1 MNITFF
7 FFINI
12 KIDFK
17 RKKKEETLIS
27 SMESCIFFPLNNRE
41 KDIKK
46 SGVKS
51 IFDIISNEYNKAEST
66 VSTTLRHFSVL
77 KEIEKLSGN
86 KDIQNEST
94 TVNNFF
100 IVIFYKVVFIFFH
113 FLQKNIKDPKIFLF
127 H

>member
-1 MNITFF
+1 
-7 FFINI
+7 
-12 KIDFK
+12 
-17 RKKKEETLIS
+17 
-27 SMESCIFFPLNNRE
+27 MESCIFFPLNNRE

-100 IVIFYKVVFIFFH
+100 IVIFYKVVFIFIH
-113 FLQKNIKDPKIFLF
+113 CCKKI
-127 H
+127 